1 MSRTKISAALAEKI
15 REQAQLRCGYCLVG
29 EHLIGIRMEFEHLL
43 PLAKGGQTVEENLW
57 LSCRNCNGFKHTL
70 TEAADPE
77 TGQLTSL
84 FNPRTQ
90 HWFEHFGW
98 NEDHTEIIGL
108 TSVGKATVLAL
119 KLNHP
124 KIVATRKLWVSV
136 GWWPPVD

>member
-1 MSRTKISAALAEKI
+1 MRRTKISAALAEKI

-108 TSVGKATVLAL
+108 TSVGRATVLAL